1 MFDVVKLIDTF
12 MNSFLSMEAF
22 TDQIITHWQLFK
34 LYLSPSTLL
43 IILLLELH
51 FPLFDFFQVQLKV
64 AYLFEQESLIILV
77 IRDLSEFLALTEVGA
92 ILALLQHLM
101 FSLQALNVI
110 VKFLKLLKRWCQ
122 LGQVIIVFN
131 FSG

>member
-1 MFDVVKLIDTF
+1 
-12 MNSFLSMEAF
+12 MEAF

-101 FSLQALNVI
+101 LGLQALNVI